1 MMRCLFVYTCK
12 SKKVKDRRRIMD
24 HQIREA
30 AILLLG
36 IWLII
41 ISWITLFN
49 LNYAIAVR
57 IVNGIP
63 FLWIAELFQIFQS
76 GRAVLFY
83 VRLVMKGLLINLWMF
98 APAGFLMPLAF
109 PAFRNGKRVIAAGLL
124 FLSLSNLCSLCMAA
138 ALWILMMS

>member
-1 MMRCLFVYTCK
+1 MMRCLFVYTCE

-24 HQIREA
+24 RQIRQA

-76 GRAVLFY
+76 GRAVLF
-83 VRLVMKGLLINLWMF
+83 
-98 APAGFLMPLAF
+98 
-109 PAFRNGKRVIAAGLL
+109 L
-124 FLSLSNLCSLCMAA
+124 FG
-138 ALWILMMS
+138 W

>member
-1 MMRCLFVYTCK
+1 M
-12 SKKVKDRRRIMD
+12 DR
-24 HQIREA
+24 QIREA

-109 PAFRNGKRVIAAGLL
+109 PVFRNGKRIIAAGI
-124 FLSLSNLCSLCMAA
+124 LCSIFIE
-138 ALWILMMS
+138 ILQFMHGGRVVDIDDVLMNGLGTGLGFVFIKSACF